1 MHVSVDYILHTN
13 VVRLAS
19 ACKHHIIVLS
29 DVDPYQINP

>member
-19 ACKHHIIVLS
+19 ACKHNIVLS